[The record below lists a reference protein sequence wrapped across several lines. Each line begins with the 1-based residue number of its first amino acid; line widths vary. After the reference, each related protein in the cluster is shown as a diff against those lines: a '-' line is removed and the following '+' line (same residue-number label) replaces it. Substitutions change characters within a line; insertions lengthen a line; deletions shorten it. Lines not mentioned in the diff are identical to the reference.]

1 IAEGLGLE
9 RGSQDK
15 YWSPPLPHLALQIIM
30 EGTTF
35 YLVAAL
41 VICFPASSHSQLF
54 SLITPDILRVESEE
68 QVVVEAHGLNVET
81 EVTISVHDFPL
92 RKNTLYLVKTILSP
106 QNNMMGVS
114 SIKVPAKDLKKDSKQ
129 NQYVYVQATC
139 TQFTLEKMVLV
150 SFHSG
155 YIFIQTD
162 KTIYTPGSA
171 VRYRIFAVGHHL
183 EPLDKTVVI
192 EFETP
197 EGIVVSQNS
206 MPANA
211 PNRPYNLPEIVS
223 LGTWKIVAKYQDS
236 PQQTFTTQFDVKEY
250 VLPSFEV
257 IIEPSEKFFYV
268 EDDKD
273 FRVSIT
279 ARFLYGKKLDG
290 VAFVLFGVKM
300 NDVKKSIPDS
310 LTRILIEDGEG
321 EAVLTRAMLRK
332 SFHNLNELV
341 GHSLYISVT
350 VMTDSG
356 SDMVLTERSGI
367 AFVTSP
373 YQIHFTKTPKYFKP
387 GMPYELMVYVTNP
400 DGSPAAQVPVI
411 SEPIQAAVATQND
424 GTAKLILNTP
434 ADSDTLRI
442 TLQPT
447 LAKGGEHIT
456 FLVSKEDTS
465 LSIYGLVE
473 GAGIDAQLMHIDAL
487 VKTNHNRLSEN
498 RQATN
503 NMVAIAY
510 KTQDASKNYLHLAVT
525 ATELKAGDN
534 LPINFHAKSNSEAVL
549 NQISYFTYIIM
560 TKGKIVK
567 AGRQP
572 RAAGQNMV
580 TMSLP
585 ITPDLIPSFRI
596 VSYYHIG
603 NSEIVADSVWVD
615 VKDTCMG
622 TLLVKGATEADNR
635 NHEPGTQ
642 MKIKIEGDANAR
654 VGLVAVDKGVYVL
667 NKQHRFTQTKI
678 WDTVEKNDIGCTAGS
693 GKDYLGVFT
702 DAGLSLKT
710 NKVSTPQRS
719 DLQCP
724 RPTRRRRNSVQLIE
738 SKASQAAKYQNRTLR
753 KCCEDGMHDNP
764 MGYSCE
770 KRAEYVLET
779 IACKEAFL
787 ECCCYI
793 RGIRDEKQREDELIL
808 ARSKFSHPLRRR
820 HSDKVTTTK
829 LLSLDFPGDFE
840 DDFLSDE
847 DIVSRTD
854 FPESWLWQT
863 ETLLAPPNDQG
874 ISSKTVS
881 LFLKDSITT
890 WEVLAVSISD
900 TKGICVADPYEITVM
915 KDFFIDLRL
924 PYSVVRNEQVEIRA
938 ILYNYRDQAI
948 RVRVELIHNPAFC
961 SASTAKQRY
970 RQELTI
976 KGMSSIAVPLIIVPL
991 ELGLHDIEV
1000 KAAVRGQFVADGVR
1014 KKLKVVVVSDEE
1026 WLLFFLP
1033 YQPEGMTR
1041 KLVHV
1046 VTLDPATEG
1055 NNGVQELQVKADIL
1069 DDIVPG
1075 TESETKISVQGNPVT
1090 QLIENGIDGSKLNHL
1105 IITPSG
1111 CGEQNMITM
1120 TPAVIATHYL
1130 DNTGQWEKIG
1140 VNRRSDAINQI
1151 LKGYTQQ
1158 MVYKKADH
1166 SYAAWKDRPSS
1177 TWLTAY
1183 VAKVFAMA
1191 SNVARNGINHQI
1203 ICGSVKW
1210 LILERQQPDGV
1221 FREDAPVIH
1230 GEMVGG
1236 FRGAEPEVSLT
1247 AFVLIALL
1255 ESKPICKDLVNS
1267 LENSITKASDYLA
1280 KKYETLERRYTV
1292 AITSYALA
1300 MAGRLND
1307 DTLLMGKSTERNRWE
1322 EFNAR
1327 TYNIEGTSYALLA
1340 LLKMKKFTDVGK
1352 IVRWLTEQKYYG
1364 GTYGQTQAT
1373 IMVYQALA
1381 QYQIDIPSHQELDLD
1396 ISILLPEREAPF
1408 SVRINFDNALIA
1420 RSAETKLNQD
1430 FNVRASGQ
1438 GKGTMTVV
1446 TVYNAKLREAAAQC
1460 KNFSLQVS
1468 VEPVQLHNKDV
1479 KGALGAVKIR
1489 ICARYLGPVDTTM
1502 SIIDVSMLTG
1512 FSPDT
1517 EDLKRLSEGVD
1528 RFISKFEIDNP
1539 MSDRGNVLIY
1549 LDKVSHSQDE
1559 CLEFKAYQYFE
1570 VDEQCIKFYHP
1581 SKASGLLNKL
1591 CHGDVCRCAEE
1602 NCFWTNKTKIP
1613 FDVQIRIAEACD
1625 PRVDYVYKT
1634 RLNRIE
1640 EENGYDNYILQV
1652 LEVIK
1657 AGSDKTVQ
1665 DKSRKFTSHTKC
1677 RQSLNLQENKDYLVW
1692 GVNTDMWPAKNEVNY
1707 LITKDTWIEK
1717 WPNDEECQ
1725 DDEFQNV
1732 CNDFT
1737 EFSNS
1742 LSILGC
1748 HQ

>member
-1 IAEGLGLE
+1 
-9 RGSQDK
+9 
-15 YWSPPLPHLALQIIM
+15 M
-30 EGTTF
+30 EGTAL

-41 VICFPASSHSQLF
+41 VICFPASSHSQLY

-68 QVVVEAHGLNVET
+68 QVVVEAHGLNVPT
-81 EVTISVHDFPL
+81 EVTISVQDFPQ
-92 RKNTLYLVKTILSP
+92 RKNTLYLVKTNLNSE
-106 QNNMMGVS
+106 NKMMAVT
-114 SIKVPAKDLKKDSKQ
+114 SIKIPAKDLKKDSKL
-129 NQYVYVQATC
+129 NQYVYIQASC
-139 TQFTLEKMVLV
+139 PQFTLEKMVLV

-171 VRYRIFAVGHHL
+171 VRYRIFAVGHNM
-183 EPLDKTVVI
+183 EPVDKTVVI

-197 EGIVVSQNS
+197 EGVVVNQNPI
-206 MPANA
+206 PANA
-211 PNRPYNLPEIVS
+211 ANIRPYNLPEIVS

-236 PQQTFTTQFDVKEY
+236 PQQTFSTQFDVKEY

-268 EDDKD
+268 EDDRD
-273 FRVSIT
+273 FSVSIT

-300 NDVKKSIPDS
+300 DDHKKSVPDS
-310 LTRILIEDGEG
+310 LRRILIEDGEG

-332 SFHNLNELV
+332 SFPNIQELV
-341 GHSLYISVT
+341 GHSLYITVT

-356 SDMVLTERSGI
+356 SDMVMTERSGI
-367 AFVTSP
+367 PFVTSP
-373 YQIHFTKTPKYFKP
+373 YQIHFTRTPKYFKP

-400 DGSPAAQVPVI
+400 DGSPAANVPVV
-411 SEPIQAAVATQND
+411 SEPIEVASSTQND
-424 GTAKLILNTP
+424 GTAKLIMNTP
-434 ADSDTLRI
+434 SNIDTLRI
-442 TLQPT
+442 T
-447 LAKGGEHIT
+447 
-456 FLVSKEDTS
+456 
-465 LSIYGLVE
+465 
-473 GAGIDAQLMHIDAL
+473 
-487 VKTNHNRLSEN
+487 VKTKHNRLAEN

-503 NMVAIAY
+503 NMEATAY
-510 KTQDASKNYLHLAVT
+510 RTQNTDKNYLHLAVT

-534 LPINFHAKSNSEAVL
+534 LAINFHAKSNNQAVL
-549 NQISYFTYIIM
+549 DQISYFTYIIM
-560 TKGKIVK
+560 TKGKIFK

-572 RAAGQNMV
+572 RAAGQNLV

-596 VSYYHIG
+596 VAYYQVG
-603 NSEIVADSVWVD
+603 NNEIVADSVWVD

-622 TLLVKGATEADNR
+622 KLLVKGATEADNR

-642 MKIKIEGDANAR
+642 MKIKLEGDAKAR

-667 NKQHRFTQTKI
+667 NKKHKFTQTKI

-693 GKDYLGVFT
+693 GKDNLGVFA

-710 NKVSTPQRS
+710 NKISTPQRS
-719 DLQCP
+719 DLKCP
-724 RPTRRRRNSVQLIE
+724 QITRRRRNSVQLIE
-738 SKASQAAKYQNRTLR
+738 SKASQVAKYENQTLR
-753 KCCEDGMHDNP
+753 RCCEDGMHDNP

-770 KRAEYVLET
+770 KRAEYVVET

-787 ECCCYI
+787 ECCRYI
-793 RGIRDEKQREDELIL
+793 RSIRDEKQRDEELIL
-808 ARSKFSHPLRRR
+808 ARS
-820 HSDKVTTTK
+820 
-829 LLSLDFPGDFE
+829 DFE

-847 DIVSRTD
+847 EIISRSE

-863 ETLLAPPNDQG
+863 EILPAAANDQG

-938 ILYNYRDQAI
+938 ILYNYREQPI
-948 RVRVELIHNPAFC
+948 RVRVELMHNPAFC

-970 RQELTI
+970 RQDLNI

-991 ELGLHDIEV
+991 ELGMHDIEV
-1000 KAAVRGQFVADGVR
+1000 KAAVRGQFVADGVK
-1014 KKLKVVVVSDEE
+1014 KKLKVV
-1026 WLLFFLP
+1026 
-1033 YQPEGMTR
+1033 PEGMTR
-1041 KLVHV
+1041 KLSKVL
-1046 VTLDPATEG
+1046 TLDPKTLG
-1055 NNGVQELQVKADIL
+1055 QDGTQDLPVKADIL

-1075 TESETKISVQGNPVT
+1075 TESETQISVQGNPVA
-1090 QLIENGIDGSKLNHL
+1090 QLVENGIDGSKLNHL

-1130 DNTGQWEKIG
+1130 DHTGQWEKIG
-1140 VNRRSDAINQI
+1140 VERRTEAVKQI

-1158 MVYKKADH
+1158 MVYKKDDH

-1191 SNVARNGINHQI
+1191 FNVIQTGINHEI

-1210 LILERQQPDGV
+1210 LILNKQQPDGM

-1230 GEMVGG
+1230 GEMLGG
-1236 FRGAEPEVSLT
+1236 YRGAEPDVSLT

-1255 ESKPICKDLVNS
+1255 ETQPICRDQVNS
-1267 LENSITKASDYLA
+1267 LDNSITKASDYLM
-1280 KKYETLERRYTV
+1280 KKYDTLERRYTV
-1292 AITSYALA
+1292 AITAYALA
-1300 MAGRLND
+1300 LAGKLND
-1307 DTLLMGKSTERNRWE
+1307 DTVLMGKSTDGNRWE

-1327 TYNIEGTSYALLA
+1327 TSSLEATSYALLA
-1340 LLKMKKFTDVGK
+1340 LLKMKKYSHVGQ
-1352 IVRWLTEQKYYG
+1352 IVKWLTEQKYYG
-1364 GTYGQTQAT
+1364 GTYGHTQST
-1373 IMVYQALA
+1373 VMVYQSLA
-1381 QYQIDIPSHQELDLD
+1381 KYQMDIPAHQELDLD
-1396 ISILLPEREAPF
+1396 VSILLPEREAPF
-1408 SVRINFDNALIA
+1408 TVRINFENALLA
-1420 RSAETKLNQD
+1420 RTAETKLNQG

-1438 GKGTMTVV
+1438 GKATMTVV
-1446 TVYNAKLREAAAQC
+1446 TVYNAKMQEDAAQC
-1460 KNFSLQVS
+1460 NKFDLRVT
-1468 VEPVQLHNKDV
+1468 VEPVQLHNNDM
-1479 KGALGAVKIR
+1479 KGALGAVMIK
-1489 ICARYLGPVDTTM
+1489 ICARYLGDVDATM

-1512 FSPDT
+1512 FAPST
-1517 EDLKRLSEGVD
+1517 ADLKRLSEGVD

-1539 MSDRGNVLIY
+1539 ISETGNVVIY
-1549 LDKVSHSQDE
+1549 LDKVSHSEDE
-1559 CLEFKAYQYFE
+1559 CLQFKADQFFKVGLIQPAAVKVYSYYNL
-1570 VDEQCIKFYHP
+1570 DEKCIKFYHP
-1581 SKASGLLNKL
+1581 DKASGLLNKL

-1602 NCFWTNKTKIP
+1602 NCFWSNNTKVP

-1625 PRVDYVYKT
+1625 PHVDYVYKT
-1634 RLNRIE
+1634 RLIQID

-1665 DKSRKFTSHTKC
+1665 GKSRKFTSHTKC
-1677 RQSLNLQENKDYLVW
+1677 RESLNLQPNKDYLVW
-1692 GVNTDMWPAKNEVNY
+1692 GVNTDMWPSKNEVNY

-1717 WPNDEECQ
+1717 WPNEMECEEE
-1725 DDEFQNV
+1725 EFQTL
-1732 CNDFT
+1732 CNDFI

>member
-1 IAEGLGLE
+1 
-9 RGSQDK
+9 
-15 YWSPPLPHLALQIIM
+15 M
-30 EGTTF
+30 EGTAL

-41 VICFPASSHSQLF
+41 LICFSASSQSQLY

-68 QVVVEAHGLNVET
+68 QVVVEAHGLNVAT
-81 EVTISVHDFPL
+81 EVTISVQDFPQ
-92 RKNTLYLVKTILSP
+92 RKNTLYLVKTNLNP
-106 QNNMMGVS
+106 QNKMMAVT
-114 SIKVPAKDLKKDSKQ
+114 SIKIPAKDLKKDSKQ
-129 NQYVYVQATC
+129 NQYVYVQASC
-139 TQFTLEKMVLV
+139 TQFSLEKMVLV

-183 EPLDKTVVI
+183 EPLDKTVIV

-197 EGIVVSQNS
+197 EGVVVSQNS

-211 PNRPYNLPEIVS
+211 PNIRPYNLPEIVS

-236 PQQTFTTQFDVKEY
+236 PQKTFTTQFDVKEY

-268 EDDKD
+268 EDDQD
-273 FRVSIT
+273 FSVSIT

-300 NDVKKSIPDS
+300 DDEKKSIPDS
-310 LTRILIEDGEG
+310 LTRILVEDGEG
-321 EAVLTRAMLRK
+321 EAILTRAMLRK
-332 SFHNLNELV
+332 TFPNLQELV

-373 YQIHFTKTPKYFKP
+373 YQIHFTRTPKYFKP

-400 DGSPAAQVPVI
+400 DGSPAAHVPVV
-411 SEPIQAAVATQND
+411 SEPIQATSSTQND

-434 ADSDTLRI
+434 SDSDTLRI
-442 TLQPT
+442 T
-447 LAKGGEHIT
+447 
-456 FLVSKEDTS
+456 
-465 LSIYGLVE
+465 
-473 GAGIDAQLMHIDAL
+473 
-487 VKTNHNRLSEN
+487 VKTNYNRLSEN
-498 RQATN
+498 RQAKN
-503 NMVAIAY
+503 NMVATAY
-510 KTQDASKNYLHLAVT
+510 TTQDASKNYLHLAVT

-534 LPINFHAKSNSEAVL
+534 LPINFHAKSNNQAVL
-549 NQISYFTYIIM
+549 DQISYFTYIIM
-560 TKGKIVK
+560 TKGKIFK
-567 AGRQP
+567 AGRQL
-572 RAAGQNMV
+572 RAAGQNLV

-596 VSYYHIG
+596 LAYYQVG
-603 NSEIVADSVWVD
+603 NNEIVADSVWVD

-622 TLLVKGATEADNR
+622 KLLVKGATEADNR
-635 NHEPGTQ
+635 IHEPGTQ
-642 MKIKIEGDANAR
+642 MKIKLEGDAKAR

-667 NKQHRFTQTKI
+667 NKKHKFTQTKI

-693 GKDYLGVFT
+693 GRDNLGVFT

-710 NKVSTPQRS
+710 NKISTPQRS
-719 DLQCP
+719 DLKCP
-724 RPTRRRRNSVQLIE
+724 RSTRRRRNSVQLIE
-738 SKASQAAKYQNRTLR
+738 SKANQAAKYQNRTLR
-753 KCCEDGMHDNP
+753 KCCEDGMLDNP

-770 KRAEYVLET
+770 KRTEYVVET

-787 ECCCYI
+787 ECCRYI
-793 RGIRDEKQREDELIL
+793 RSIRDERQREDELIL
-808 ARSKFSHPLRRR
+808 ARS
-820 HSDKVTTTK
+820 
-829 LLSLDFPGDFE
+829 DFE

-847 DIVSRTD
+847 EIVSRTE

-863 ETLLAPPNDQG
+863 EVLPAAPNDQG

-938 ILYNYRDQAI
+938 ILYNYRDKPI

-970 RQELTI
+970 RQDLLI
-976 KGMSSIAVPLIIVPL
+976 KSMSSIAVSLVIVPL

-1000 KAAVRGQFVADGVR
+1000 KAAVRGQFVADGVK
-1014 KKLKVVVVSDEE
+1014 KKLKVV
-1026 WLLFFLP
+1026 
-1033 YQPEGMTR
+1033 PEGMTR
-1041 KLVHV
+1041 KLVKV
-1046 VTLDPATEG
+1046 LTLDPETQGE
-1055 NNGVQELQVKADIL
+1055 NGVQEVPVKASVL
-1069 DDIVPG
+1069 DDMVPG
-1075 TESETKISVQGNPVT
+1075 TESETQISVQGNPVA
-1090 QLIENGIDGSKLNHL
+1090 QLIENSIDGTKLNHL

-1120 TPAVIATHYL
+1120 TPSVIATHYL

-1140 VNRRSDAINQI
+1140 VERRSEAVKQI
-1151 LKGYTQQ
+1151 LQGYTQQ
-1158 MVYKKADH
+1158 MVYKKADN
-1166 SYAAWKDRPSS
+1166 SYAAWKDRPAS

-1183 VAKVFAMA
+1183 IAKVFAMA
-1191 SNVARNGINHQI
+1191 SNVVQNGINHQI
-1203 ICGSVKW
+1203 LCGSVKW
-1210 LILERQQPDGV
+1210 LILERQQPDGM
-1221 FREDAPVIH
+1221 FRENAPVIH

-1236 FRGAEPEVSLT
+1236 YRGAEPDVSLT

-1255 ESKPICKDLVNS
+1255 ESKPICKDQVNS
-1267 LENSITKASDYLA
+1267 LESSITKASDYLA

-1292 AITSYALA
+1292 AITAYALA
-1300 MAGRLND
+1300 LAGKLND
-1307 DTLLMGKSTERNRWE
+1307 DTVLMGKSTDNNRWE

-1327 TYNIEGTSYALLA
+1327 TYNLEGTSYALLA
-1340 LLKMKKFTDVGK
+1340 LLKMKKFTHVGK

-1364 GTYGQTQAT
+1364 GTYGHTQST
-1373 IMVYQALA
+1373 VMVYQSLA
-1381 QYQIDIPSHQELDLD
+1381 QYSMDIPSHQELALD
-1396 ISILLPEREAPF
+1396 VSILLPEREAPF
-1408 SVRINFDNALIA
+1408 NVRINFENALLA
-1420 RSAETKLNQD
+1420 KSTETKLNQD

-1446 TVYNAKLREAAAQC
+1446 TVYNAKIQEVAAQC
-1460 KNFSLQVS
+1460 NNFDLQVS
-1468 VEPVQLHNKDV
+1468 VEPIHTDV
-1479 KGALGAVKIR
+1479 KGALGAVKIK
-1489 ICARYLGPVDTTM
+1489 ICARYLGNVNATM

-1512 FSPDT
+1512 FAPAT
-1517 EDLKRLSEGVD
+1517 EDLNRLSKGVD
-1528 RFISKFEIDNP
+1528 RFISKFEVDNP
-1539 MSDRGNVLIY
+1539 MSERGNVVIY
-1549 LDKVSHSQDE
+1549 LDKVSHTQNE
-1559 CLEFKAYQYFE
+1559 CLQFKAYQYFE
-1570 VDEQCIKFYHP
+1570 VGLIQPAAVKVYSYYNLDEQCIKFYHP
-1581 SKASGLLNKL
+1581 DKASGLLNKL

-1602 NCFWTNKTKIP
+1602 NCFWSNNTKVP

-1634 RLNRIE
+1634 KLIRIE
-1640 EENGYDNYILQV
+1640 EENGYDNYIMQV

-1677 RQSLNLQENKDYLVW
+1677 RQSLNLKQNKDYLVW
-1692 GVNTDMWPAKNEVNY
+1692 GVNNDMWPAKNDINY

-1717 WPNDEECQ
+1717 WPNNEECEEE
-1725 DDEFQNV
+1725 EFQTL
-1732 CNDFT
+1732 CNDFI